1 MNDPSGAPD
10 AAQEQEQWL
19 DAKVQEAEGDPAKLP
34 TIAFSH
40 IAPFLNDP
48 DEESDGYF
56 NLKYSSRRRLLNQ
69 LRRARTRAWF
79 CGHYHRNAGGWW
91 HPPEE
96 EGAGA
101 AVGGEGAGTGAGAGA
116 APVEV
121 VVTGAAGG
129 NISTKP
135 GADPLGI
142 AGMDGCAV
150 GEAVSGMRVVRVGE
164 EELTHQWRTYEELSC
179 MECL

>member
-79 CGHYHRNAGGWW
+79 CGHYHRNAGGMDN
-91 HPPEE
+91 ES
-96 EGAGA
+96 GVA
-101 AVGGEGAGTGAGAGA
+101 
-116 APVEV
+116 V
-121 VVTGAAGG
+121 VVTSSCASVLAPNGL
-129 NISTKP
+129 
-135 GADPLGI
+135 PLPQ
-142 AGMDGCAV
+142 V
-150 GEAVSGMRVVRVGE
+150 GEGVACARR
-164 EELTHQWRTYEELSC
+164 QN
-179 MECL
+179 